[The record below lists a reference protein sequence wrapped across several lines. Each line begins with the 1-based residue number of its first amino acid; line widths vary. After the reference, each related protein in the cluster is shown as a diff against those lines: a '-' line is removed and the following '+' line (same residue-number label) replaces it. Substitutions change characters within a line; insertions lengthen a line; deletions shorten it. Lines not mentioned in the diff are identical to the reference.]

1 MGGGSNMVSNW
12 FEAERRAKDFRNLK
26 AHDLASPM
34 FMPGIIKE
42 SPRPQNHF
50 ALPLFHTPS

>member
-1 MGGGSNMVSNW
+1 MNTW
-12 FEAERRAKDFRNLK
+12 LEAESRAKDFRDLK

-42 SPRPQNHF
+42 SPRVVPHYYHSLLYHQAHQ
-50 ALPLFHTPS
+50 PV